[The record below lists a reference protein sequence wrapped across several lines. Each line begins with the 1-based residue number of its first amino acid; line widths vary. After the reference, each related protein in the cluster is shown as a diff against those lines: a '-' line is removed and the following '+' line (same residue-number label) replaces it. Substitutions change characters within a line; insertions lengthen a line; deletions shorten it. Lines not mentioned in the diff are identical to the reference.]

1 MPSSSS
7 RSFTISRARS
17 AIWLLCSLHIDTIIV
32 RISCMPSLCFSTSIL
47 SLVHSVLFSLQ
58 VRRAGT
64 CMKIRTC
71 TSLFG
76 RRIDIPPSLGLDSS
90 LSRIILTAPCLAQI
104 SPLVGI
110 HLFGVLLASSW
121 FSEPRLL
128 TCSQARPQPIVWI
141 APPCAQISVRGCRA
155 IRALP
160 QPLVRR
166 AQAGAQSPARNCRA
180 PRARSQPL
188 VRRAPAHASSAR
200 VSVAAAASACCLCV
214 ATSLPLQL
222 PPLAACVPP
231 RLRGCSC
238 RSLPVRRRFSAD
250 AAASAPFSAI
260 CALRAVCFTLR
271 YL

>member
-1 MPSSSS
+1 
-7 RSFTISRARS
+7 
-17 AIWLLCSLHIDTIIV
+17 
-32 RISCMPSLCFSTSIL
+32 
-47 SLVHSVLFSLQ
+47 
-58 VRRAGT
+58 
-64 CMKIRTC
+64 MKIRTC

-180 PRARSQPL
+180 PRARPQPL
-188 VRRAPAHASSAR
+188 VRRVPAR
-200 VSVAAAASACCLCV
+200 VRILRASPCSPG
-214 ATSLPLQL
+214 TSPVLGSASPGTLVF
-222 PPLAACVPP
+222 CP
-231 RLRGCSC
+231 RLRRCSC
-238 RSLPVRRRFSAD
+238 LRLLPVRRHVSAD
-250 AAASAPFSAI
+250 AAASARFPCAAASPPLQLPPRCILYSAPFSAA
-260 CALRAVCFTLR
+260 CSLRLVCFALRYV
-271 YL
+271 